1 MKKAKAKMNTP
12 VYLGMSVLG
21 INKTL
26 TFDFWHDYIKPK
38 YEDNANLCCMSID
51 SFFIQIKIEGLYKN
65 IADDVKKWFDESH
78 YGEDDKRPLP
88 NNMNEKVI

>member
-1 MKKAKAKMNTP
+1 MKKTKAKMNTP

-51 SFFIQIKIEGLYKN
+51 SFSIQIKIEGLYKN
-65 IADDVKKWFDESH
+65 IADDVKKWFDASH
-78 YGEDDKRPLP
+78 YGEDQT
-88 NNMNEKVI
+88 I